1 MDLNQALENDGA
13 TGSEVLIALDAIA
26 DQLALFGSRYPVT
39 FAYLCNEGR
48 MGADF
53 TLPDAAVAVAEAADH
68 LAEYGES

>member
-1 MDLNQALENDGA
+1 MDLNTVLEMDSA

-26 DQLALFGSRYPVT
+26 EQLAFLGKRYPNTVI
-39 FAYLCNEGR
+39 YLCNEGR